1 MYSIPE
7 ILLYI
12 AIGLLIIVAA
22 AVLNSLRTEEKIDGT
37 LYVTETEDGKYM
49 FLEWPKEIDE
59 MKSGEIVSFEIKVC
73 SH

>member
-22 AVLNSLRTEEKIDGT
+22 AVLNGLRTEEKIDGT